1 MKRSLAFVLGG
12 GGARGALQVGA
23 LRALLE
29 RDIHPDLLVGTSAG
43 AINAAFLGLD
53 PTLERVQLLENA
65 WREAAQKDFFP
76 SGWMPVIGRALG
88 NRAGHPQGAHL
99 REFFL
104 AHLPAPDLTFRQ
116 MRIPVF
122 LVAAD
127 LNHAQMIVYGVKPDQ
142 LVLEG
147 ILASAALPPWVH
159 PLEKSDQF
167 LMDGGAVSNLP
178 IEAAISQGA
187 SEVIA
192 LDLSDPAELPVT
204 SHGFGP
210 FAAKLMNTVVRRQ
223 LELELRL
230 AAACGTTVHHIQL
243 RSDPPL
249 KFTDFSHAEELF
261 AQGYAIANQTLDEK
275 WRPNPVAQIERPCAG

>member
-29 RDIHPDLLVGTSAG
+29 RGIHPDLLVGTSAG
-43 AINAAFLGLD
+43 AINAAFLGVD
-53 PTLERVQLLENA
+53 PTLERIRLLENA

-76 SGWMPVIGRALG
+76 SGWMPVIGRALR
-88 NRAGHPQGAHL
+88 NRAGFPQGAHL
-99 REFFL
+99 REFFR

-127 LNHAQMIVYGVKPDQ
+127 LNHARMIVYGVDPDAF
-142 LVLEG
+142 VLDG

-159 PLEKSDQF
+159 PLEDGDQF

-187 SEVIA
+187 GEVIA
-192 LDLSDPAELPVT
+192 LDLFEPADLPIA

-223 LELELRL
+223 IDLELKL
-230 AAACGTTVHHIQL
+230 AAACGTIVRHIQL
-243 RSDPPL
+243 RSDPPVT
-249 KFTDFSHAEELF
+249 FTDFSHAEELF

-275 WRPNPVAQIERPCAG
+275 WRPNPVVQIELPCAG